1 MKINGIK
8 LPRIKS
14 YVVNT
19 VDADGHLVCKSRYAK
34 KTNKLLKDVF
44 FYNDG
49 KTISS
54 ITHYNPNDGS
64 ILQDTF
70 FSTKG
75 KYLAS
80 LSQRDY
86 DVFK

>member
-19 VDADGHLVCKSRYAK
+19 ISADGRLVCKSRYAK
-34 KTNKLLKDVF
+34 QTHKLLKDVF

-64 ILQDTF
+64 ILHDAF
-70 FSTKG
+70 FTTKG

-80 LSQRDY
+80 LSQEDY
-86 DVFK
+86 DVLK